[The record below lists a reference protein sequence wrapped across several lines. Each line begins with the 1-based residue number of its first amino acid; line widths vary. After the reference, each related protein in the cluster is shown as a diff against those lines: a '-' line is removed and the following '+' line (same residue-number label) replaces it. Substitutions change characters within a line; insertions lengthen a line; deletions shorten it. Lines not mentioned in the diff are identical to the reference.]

1 MAKTRHDNESSS
13 NKGAMAL
20 MGIGGLA
27 VGALVVWALT
37 RTVEV
42 TPTTSTSTATT
53 VSSPAASTPV
63 PAAGTTTD
71 GRVPAPSQ
79 VPPGAIATSTAAPH
93 PPEVHGDRSSVQRI
107 AVEDLRAKMNRNE
120 VTVIDV
126 RDANSYAAKH
136 IAGAINVPFASI
148 ESMLADIPKGKP
160 IVTYCT

>member
-1 MAKTRHDNESSS
+1 MAKTRHEPESSS

-20 MGIGGLA
+20 MGVGGLA

-42 TPTTSTSTATT
+42 TPTTTSTATT
-53 VSSPAASTPV
+53 VSAPADATPV
-63 PAAGTTTD
+63 PSTYSAAD

-107 AVEDLRAKMNRNE
+107 AVEDLRAKMDRNE

-126 RDANSYAAKH
+126 RDANSYNAKH
-136 IAGAINVPFASI
+136 IAGAINVPFASV
-148 ESMLADIPKGKP
+148 ESMLGDIPKDKP